1 MYNYILKKESIFVA
15 GLTAALYAAV
25 YFYERG
31 GASELNIPL
40 DLITLSIPTI
50 SNDIMKICLFSFPLL
65 TISTALLIWAKDNKQ
80 KRAAAHLGIS
90 GVYVAGAY
98 SMLSIPLDI
107 LLLFV
112 FNALVLLHLLS
123 QWIPIHVEKKNDSFD
138 GGNIREFGIQTLN
151 VAAVAFFFS
160 LTFIGL
166 GRSSVHGN
174 EFTVFIMNNKE
185 YAIAKV
191 YDENVFTWNVANG
204 KVIHQLTYFRMENIN
219 GLEFKQKKLK
229 NDIKTK

>member
-1 MYNYILKKESIFVA
+1 MYNYVLKKESLFVA

-31 GASELNIPL
+31 GATELNIPL

-50 SNDIMKICLFSFPLL
+50 SNDIMEICLFSFPLL
-65 TISTALLIWAKDNKQ
+65 TISTALLMWAKDNKK

-90 GVYVAGAY
+90 AVYVAGAY
-98 SMLSIPLDI
+98 SMLSIPLNI

-123 QWIPIHVEKKNDSFD
+123 QWVPIHVEKKNASS
-138 GGNIREFGIQTLN
+138 GGENIREFGIQTLN
-151 VAAVAFFFS
+151 VAAVVFFFS

-166 GRSSVHGN
+166 GRSSVHGS
-174 EFTVFIMNNKE
+174 EFTVFIMNDKE

-219 GLEFKQKKLK
+219 GLEFKQKSLK
-229 NDIKTK
+229 NDLKTK

>member
-1 MYNYILKKESIFVA
+1 MYNYLLKKESLFVA
-15 GLTAALYAAV
+15 GLTAVLYAAV

-31 GASELNIPL
+31 VASELSIPL

-50 SNDIMKICLFSFPLL
+50 SNDIMEICLFSFPLL

-90 GVYVAGAY
+90 GVYVGGAY
-98 SMLSIPLDI
+98 SMLSIPLNI

-123 QWIPIHVEKKNDSFD
+123 QWIPVHVEKKNASFD
-138 GGNIREFGIQTLN
+138 GEKIREFGIQTLN

-166 GRSSVHGN
+166 GRS
-174 EFTVFIMNNKE
+174 
-185 YAIAKV
+185 
-191 YDENVFTWNVANG
+191 
-204 KVIHQLTYFRMENIN
+204 
-219 GLEFKQKKLK
+219 
-229 NDIKTK
+229 